1 MVSPGCTPAPRDCA
15 APEIF
20 CVGLVT
26 EVGRV
31 DDRAA
36 NQAAWEGI
44 QQTQSDGFTDITAK
58 IETVDSRD
66 YEENMAVFAELG
78 YDVIVTVGPLMS
90 ASTYSMAKKYPK
102 VYFIGADQRPPEDQ
116 VSLPNLVWLDFPEDR
131 LGFLAGAMAAAMSQT
146 HQVGATAGSEANPA
160 MKLYGEGFT
169 EGAWY
174 INPEVIATVSYHN
187 EVGVGESA
195 NDPEWG
201 KITATSLIDEGADV
215 IFGAGGSTGI
225 GALEAAAENGAYA
238 IGADFDQYLSL
249 PEAGAHMLTSA
260 IKLIAPGVADLLQ
273 AAREAQSSK
282 GAFRNGIYLGE
293 IGFAPYHDLAGII
306 PENVK
311 QQMAALPQ
319 ALQSGKIHMGKP
331 VTAP

>member
-1 MVSPGCTPAPRDCA
+1 MVSPGCTPAPPDCA
-15 APEIF
+15 APDVF

-44 QQTQSDGFTDITAK
+44 QQSQSDGFSDITAK

-66 YEENMAVFAELG
+66 YEENMAVFAESG

-90 ASTYSMAKKYPK
+90 AATVSLAVQYPR

-116 VSLPNLVWLDFPEDR
+116 ESLSNLVWLVFPEDR

-146 HQVGATAGSEANPA
+146 HQVGAVAGSEVNPA

-169 EGAWY
+169 EGALY

-187 EVGVGESA
+187 EVGIGESLD
-195 NDPEWG
+195 DPEWG
-201 KITATSLIDEGADV
+201 ATTATSMIDVGADV
-215 IFGAGGSTGI
+215 IFGVGGSTGT
-225 GALEAAAENGAYA
+225 GAIEAAAERDAYV

-260 IKLIAPGVADLLQ
+260 IKNLAPGVEDLLQ

-293 IGFAPYHDLAGII
+293 IGFAPYHELAGII
-306 PENVK
+306 PANVI
-311 QQMAALPQ
+311 QQMVALPE
-319 ALQSGKIHMGKP
+319 ALRSGKIHMGEP
-331 VTAP
+331 ATPP